1 MSAKLLKTAYPHQR
15 RPALVPS
22 SSRPRTLPDGPNAGS
37 PRGSLGSSASDGP
50 QQGRHFPAD
59 VQSSALFRRHASH
72 VAAIATRLLGR
83 DAEVDDVVQDVFL
96 IAFRG
101 LGALRHPAATKAW
114 LAKIAVRVS
123 MRRLRWRRVR
133 RLLGLEAHGGYE
145 DLPDPSLSPER
156 QLVVSRIYALLD
168 RLPVADRVAW
178 TLRRV
183 DDNPAEVVAALCS
196 CSLATAK
203 RRIARVDEAVRQEL
217 GHA

>member
-1 MSAKLLKTAYPHQR
+1 MSAKVLRTAYAGPR

-22 SSRPRTLPDGPNAGS
+22 SSRPRSNPDDAGADSARASAGDGPRDARDLGAGDE
-37 PRGSLGSSASDGP
+37 P
-50 QQGRHFPAD
+50 
-59 VQSSALFRRHASH
+59 SALFHRYAAH
-72 VAAIATRLLGR
+72 VAGVATRLLGR

-101 LGALRHPAATKAW
+101 LGALRDPAATKAW
-114 LAKIAVRVS
+114 LTKVAVRVS

-133 RLLGLEAHGGYE
+133 RLLGFESEAGYE
-145 DLPDPSLSPER
+145 NLPDPSLSSEE

-168 RLPVADRVAW
+168 RLPVAERVAW

-183 DDNPAEVVAALCS
+183 EDTAAEVVASLCN

-203 RRIARVDEAVRQEL
+203 RRIARVDEAIRQEL